1 MGTRAGARACPCSIS
16 GTMDVGS
23 ARTIYDERGH
33 EHRALIRRLHHSA
46 PDHEPPRWCGCP
58 RRLLRARRPLWGSTM
73 AASSASSGGTGAA
86 GPVWA
91 AAASTAARKAAEGLE
106 SGQSASQALR
116 PLSHCAPP
124 TEPRYPNF
132 GPLRRVR
139 LRVSGVDSSVFWG
152 VLGVLSKAGGSDL
165 TVVATRRI
173 ATWPKKTP
181 TTHRTTDTR

>member
-1 MGTRAGARACPCSIS
+1 MRLLTLLIRLASALSLSLRLDVALVSRGLCVSRPSRPRAEDGHKSGCTSVPMFDLWYYGRRIGATDAP
-16 GTMDVGS
+16 
-23 ARTIYDERGH
+23 TIYDERGH

-116 PLSHCAPP
+116 PLSHSP
-124 TEPRYPNF
+124 
-132 GPLRRVR
+132 
-139 LRVSGVDSSVFWG
+139 
-152 VLGVLSKAGGSDL
+152 
-165 TVVATRRI
+165 I
-173 ATWPKKTP
+173 AHLQLNHGTP
-181 TTHRTTDTR
+181 TLGRYVG

>member
-1 MGTRAGARACPCSIS
+1 MPMFDVWYYGRRIGATDAP
-16 GTMDVGS
+16 
-23 ARTIYDERGH
+23 TIYDERGH

-73 AASSASSGGTGAA
+73 AASSASSGGTGAS

-152 VLGVLSKAGGSDL
+152 VLGVLSKAGGSDPAE
-165 TVVATRRI
+165 VATRVY
-173 ATWPKKTP
+173 ATWPKNGGRCLFLRSTGCLS
-181 TTHRTTDTR
+181 